1 MAFSFGRMK
10 SAALGHFAV
19 GTLPIAIDFGV
30 SSLKIL
36 QIEGGDS
43 PALIAAASAEV
54 PDSLRDD
61 AAKRFAFQF
70 QALPKVIR
78 AAGFKGRR
86 AVCALP
92 AAQMFCKH
100 MQFPKTEGVD
110 LKALVEAAIPQHLG
124 CTPDT
129 LIYRHVLVDGA
140 SPQGAGA
147 GGKSEVVCLA
157 AARDLVSRM
166 MQAVRDARLEC
177 VGMHP
182 ECTAAL
188 AAFGHVNRRVEDAKS
203 ATLYLDLA
211 HGTTKVSIG
220 HGSDLVFAKTIP
232 MAGRELDNAVARMLD
247 VDITEAR
254 ARRLAS
260 AELVA
265 IPVPAPKTPG
275 AASLASIASGGPRSR
290 NASGV
295 TSESDS
301 IGAVVEEDRRS
312 GMTPAGFSTDVRLQP
327 ESPIVG
333 PEFDLTDQLEVLTD
347 EVAGCMRYYE
357 AIFPG
362 RRVQR
367 AIFVGGESRHRGLC
381 QHIAKRL
388 RLPAQVA
395 DPLARMARTGKEP
408 CAGVD
413 FSQPQPGWT
422 VALGLSL
429 CPTDL

>member
-10 SAALGHFAV
+10 SAALGHFA
-19 GTLPIAIDFGV
+19 GGALPIAIDFGV
-30 SSLKIL
+30 SSLKVL
-36 QIEGGDS
+36 QIEVGAEGDA
-43 PALIAAASAEV
+43 PALIAAAAVDV
-54 PDSLRDD
+54 PDAIRED

-70 QALPKVIR
+70 QTLPKLIR
-78 AAGFKGRR
+78 SAGFKGRR

-100 MQFPKTEGVD
+100 MQFPKSECAE
-110 LKALVEAAIPQHLG
+110 LKTLVEAAVPLHLG
-124 CTPDT
+124 CLPDT
-129 LIYRHVLVDGA
+129 LIYRHVAVEGA
-140 SPQGAGA
+140 SPQGAGS
-147 GGKSEVVCLA
+147 GGKSEVICLA

-177 VGMHP
+177 VGMQP
-182 ECTAAL
+182 EFTATL
-188 AAFGHVNRRVEDAKS
+188 AAFAHVNRRVADATLG
-203 ATLYLDLA
+203 TLYLDLA

-220 HGSDLVFAKTIP
+220 HGHNLVFAKTVP
-232 MAGRELDNAVARMLD
+232 MAGRELDSAVARTLE
-247 VDITEAR
+247 VNLTEAR

-265 IPVPAPKTPG
+265 IPAPAPKTPG
-275 AASLASIASGGPRSR
+275 AASMAMLAAGRGRAPEDSRDEGG
-290 NASGV
+290 
-295 TSESDS
+295 T
-301 IGAVVEEDRRS
+301 AVQEDRRS
-312 GMTPAGFSTDVRLQP
+312 GMHAPGFSTDVRLQP
-327 ESPIVG
+327 AAMVLG

-362 RRVQR
+362 KRVQR

-395 DPLARMARTGKEP
+395 DPLARMARTGKEA

-413 FSQPQPGWT
+413 FSQPQPGWA
-422 VALGLSL
+422 VAFGLSH

>member
-10 SAALGHFAV
+10 TAALGHFSG
-19 GTLPIAIDFGV
+19 GTRPIAIDFGV
-30 SSLKIL
+30 SSLKVL
-36 QIEGGDS
+36 QIEGGDA
-43 PALIAAASAEV
+43 PALVAAAVAEV
-54 PDSLRDD
+54 PENIRDD

-78 AAGFKGRR
+78 SAGFKGRR
-86 AVCALP
+86 AVCAIP

-100 MQFPKTEGVD
+100 MQFPRSDGVE
-110 LKALVEAAIPQHLG
+110 LKAVVEAAISQHLG

-140 SPQGAGA
+140 LPQGSGA
-147 GGKSEVVCLA
+147 GGKTEVICLA
-157 AARDLVSRM
+157 AARDLISRM

-182 ECTAAL
+182 EFTAAL
-188 AAFGHVNRRVEDAKS
+188 TAFDHVNRRAEDQKL

-220 HGSDLVFAKTIP
+220 HGGDLVFAKSIP

-247 VDITEAR
+247 VNIADAR
-254 ARRLAS
+254 SRRLTS

-265 IPVPAPKTPG
+265 IPMPAPKTPG
-275 AASLASIASGGPRSR
+275 AASLSATGVHAQRARGP
-290 NASGV
+290 AQPDDDQV
-295 TSESDS
+295 ALLVD
-301 IGAVVEEDRRS
+301 EDRRS
-312 GMTPAGFSTDVRLQP
+312 GMTPAGFTADIRLQP
-327 ESPIVG
+327 DAGLVG
-333 PEFDLTDQLEVLTD
+333 PEFDLTDQLEILTD
-347 EVAGCMRYYE
+347 EIAGCMRYYE

-362 RRVQR
+362 KRVQR

-408 CAGVD
+408 CAGID
-413 FSQPQPGWT
+413 FSQPQPGWA
-422 VALGLSL
+422 VAFGLSL

>member
-10 SAALGHFAV
+10 SAALGHFAG

-36 QIEGGDS
+36 QLEGGDAPS
-43 PALIAAASAEV
+43 LIAAASADV
-54 PDSLRDD
+54 PENLRDD
-61 AAKRFAFQF
+61 AGKRYAFQF

-86 AVCALP
+86 AVCAIP

-100 MQFPKTEGVD
+100 MQFPRSEGVD
-110 LKALVEAAIPQHLG
+110 LKALVESAISQHLG

-129 LIYRHVLVDGA
+129 LIYRHVLVEGA
-140 SPQGAGA
+140 MPQGAGA
-147 GGKSEVVCLA
+147 GGKAEVICLA
-157 AARDLVSRM
+157 AARDLVARM

-182 ECTAAL
+182 EFTAAL
-188 AAFGHVNRRVEDAKS
+188 AAFEHVNRRAEDARI

-211 HGTTKVSIG
+211 HGTTKVSIA
-220 HGSDLVFAKTIP
+220 HGPELVFAKSIP

-247 VDITEAR
+247 VDIAEAR
-254 ARRLAS
+254 RRRLDS
-260 AELVA
+260 TELVA
-265 IPVPAPKTPG
+265 IPMPAPKTPG
-275 AASLASIASGGPRSR
+275 AAGHALLAARARAADAASSDADS
-290 NASGV
+290 ASTLV
-295 TSESDS
+295 
-301 IGAVVEEDRRS
+301 AEDRRS
-312 GMTPAGFSTDVRLQP
+312 GAAPPGFSSDVRLQP
-327 ESPIVG
+327 EASVVG
-333 PEFDLTDQLEVLTD
+333 PEFDLSDQLEVLTD
-347 EVAGCMRYYE
+347 EVAGCLRYYE

-367 AIFVGGESRHRGLC
+367 LIFVGGESRHRGLC

-408 CAGVD
+408 CAGID
-413 FSQPQPGWT
+413 FSQPQPGWA
-422 VALGLSL
+422 VPFGLSL